1 MPRWDPSGWR
11 GRVSEPWF
19 TPRVARPRATDDEQL
34 LAAAQ
39 RLLYEV
45 GPAEFTLAR
54 AAARAGVSAA
64 TLIKRFGSKRQLFL
78 ALNRRWVDSI
88 GPGLAAATAGHETP
102 LARLRAAATW
112 GFADLDSAPATA
124 NQLATL
130 ALDLQDDGMQELLAK
145 GWRVVT
151 DRLTELAREAIE
163 AGELPT
169 RLPAEQVA
177 RILFAAAE
185 GIRLTWCV
193 RPSGSLVAQAEA
205 DLGAIVTALTS
216 GQISPAFGDQ
226 G

>member
-1 MPRWDPSGWR
+1 
-11 GRVSEPWF
+11 
-19 TPRVARPRATDDEQL
+19 VARPRAIEDEAL

-54 AAARAGVSAA
+54 SAARAGVSAA

-88 GPGLAAATAGHETP
+88 GPGLAAAMAGHEKP
-102 LARLRAAATW
+102 LARLRAAANW
-112 GFADLDSAPATA
+112 GFAGLDSPPHTA

-130 ALDLQDDGMQELLAK
+130 ALDLQDAGMQELLAE
-145 GWRVVT
+145 GWRIVT

-163 AGELPT
+163 AGELPA

-205 DLGAIVTALTS
+205 DLGAILAALA
-216 GQISPAFGDQ
+216 GGYASPAGNGQ
-226 G
+226 R

>member
-1 MPRWDPSGWR
+1 
-11 GRVSEPWF
+11 
-19 TPRVARPRATDDEQL
+19 VARPRVIDDEQL

-39 RLLYEV
+39 RLLYEA

-88 GPGLAAATAGHETP
+88 GPELAAATAGHETP
-102 LARLRAAATW
+102 LARLQAVATW
-112 GFADLDSAPATA
+112 GFADLDSPPDTA
-124 NQLATL
+124 NQLAAL
-130 ALDLQDDGMQELLAK
+130 ALDLQDARMRELLAE
-145 GWRVVT
+145 GWRIVT

-163 AGELPT
+163 AGALPA
-169 RLPAEQVA
+169 RLAAEQVA

-205 DLGAIVTALTS
+205 DLGAILTALT
-216 GQISPAFGDQ
+216 GVPVSPAIDGQ
-226 G
+226 EQSAPVQQ

>member
-1 MPRWDPSGWR
+1 VVR
-11 GRVSEPWF
+11 
-19 TPRVARPRATDDEQL
+19 PRVADDEQL

-54 AAARAGVSAA
+54 AAARGGVSAA

-78 ALNRRWVDSI
+78 ALNQRWVDSI
-88 GPGLAAATAGHETP
+88 GPGLAVATAGQQTP
-102 LARLRAAATW
+102 LERLRAAATF
-112 GFADLDSAPATA
+112 GFDDLDSPPNTA

-130 ALDLQDDGMQELLAK
+130 ALDLQDARMQELLAE
-145 GWRVVT
+145 GWRIVT

-163 AGELPT
+163 AGELPGD
-169 RLPAEQVA
+169 LPAEQVA

-193 RPSGSLVAQAEA
+193 RPGGSLVSQAEA
-205 DLGAIVTALTS
+205 DLGAIISALSTS
-216 GQISPAFGDQ
+216 QVSAASNDQ
-226 G
+226 RRPVARDG